1 MCAKYSII
9 IEKSKGNIHMKKI
22 IKILVIAMTL
32 NMTAFASWENG
43 KKTTVEVNLHI
54 GVIENFNVTHTR
66 AVLYNSSLEPI
77 GYFNTKIDGINAVK
91 PLVFEVEEYSVGE
104 EFYFSCLNDIDCIEY
119 NSEYYGINSKI
130 LLKTAEDA
138 LSEDGEPIW
147 GNVFDMNLYP
157 NEQKRVSFRRNSEV
171 YEPTHPIKLVD
182 GVAMISLVD
191 VMNMFGLWEDGDTY
205 FDDVSGRLTI
215 YDAEKPIEMT
225 LDSWEASV
233 GGDIIL
239 PIPPM
244 RINTL
249 MYLPLRTV
257 CEALGAE
264 VKASSVNDVL
274 SINLVTEKG
283 EFPEKDAVINELNVS
298 SKTDYFIW
306 IDKSD
311 FAVTVFK
318 GSKNN
323 WTAINSYPCSIGAP
337 SSPTITGQFEY
348 HSKENRWSYKN
359 YYCGPIMRFYKGYA
373 IHSTLVR
380 YDGTDY
386 DGRLGQKIS
395 HGCVRMRP
403 ADIQYM
409 WDTIPLSTTVYIT
422 E

>member
-1 MCAKYSII
+1 
-9 IEKSKGNIHMKKI
+9 MKKI
-22 IKILVIAMTL
+22 IKMLLIVMLF
-32 NMTAFASWENG
+32 NMTAVSAADADV
-43 KKTTVEVNLHI
+43 KTTVEVNVHI
-54 GVIENFNVTHTR
+54 GDIENFNVTHSQM
-66 AVLYNSSLEPI
+66 VLYNSNFEPI
-77 GYFNTKIDGINAVK
+77 ASYNTKIDAINTVK
-91 PLVFEVEEYSVGE
+91 PLIFDVGEYKVGE
-104 EFYFSCLNDIDCIEY
+104 EFYFSCLNDIDCVEY

-130 LLKTAEDA
+130 LLKTAEDK
-138 LSEDGEPIW
+138 LSENGEPVW
-147 GNVFDMNLYP
+147 GNVFDVNLYP
-157 NEQKRVSFRRNSEV
+157 NEQKRVTFKRNSTE
-171 YEPTHPIKLVD
+171 YAPMHSIKVVD

-191 VMNMFGLWEDGDTY
+191 IMNMFGLWEDGDTY
-205 FDDVSGRLTI
+205 FDDFGKLTI
-215 YDAEKPIEMT
+215 YDAEQPIEMT
-225 LDSWEASV
+225 LGSWEANIGYDV
-233 GGDIIL
+233 IL
-239 PIPPM
+239 PMPPM

-249 MYLPLRTV
+249 LYIPLRTV

-274 SINLVTEKG
+274 SINVVTEKS

-298 SKTDYFIW
+298 SKTDYLIW

-348 HSKENRWSYKN
+348 YSKENRWSYKK
-359 YYCGPIMRFYKGYA
+359 YYCGPIMRFYRGYA
-373 IHSTLVR
+373 IHSTLLR

-395 HGCVRMRP
+395 HGCVRMRL

-409 WDTIPLSTTVYIT
+409 WDTIPLSTTVYVT